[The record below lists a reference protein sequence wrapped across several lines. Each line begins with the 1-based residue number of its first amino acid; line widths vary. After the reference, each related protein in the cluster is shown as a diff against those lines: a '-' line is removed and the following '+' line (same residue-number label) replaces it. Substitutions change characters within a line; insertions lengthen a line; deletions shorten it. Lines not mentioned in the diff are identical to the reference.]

1 MFYLADVALILLIAV
16 ALIGAG
22 WAVADERHSLLENTA
37 LGVCGWVGG
46 LAFLLTLTGHFL
58 SINLA
63 PWILFLPP
71 VIALVVRFKSVRQ
84 NAQAALRGLGQLLPL
99 DRLLLLYLALIC
111 TLTLFLT
118 LAPPHAN
125 DYDSLVYHLSAPERY
140 LMDGRV
146 TELPY
151 DHHTYFPF
159 AMEMFFA
166 VGLKLSGP
174 VLAKLFHW
182 LMLPFCFIAIV
193 AIGQRH
199 ASLRSGL
206 LAAALFA
213 SIPIVLVEATTAYID
228 LGLTLFVLAAF
239 LCFMNWLQTR
249 QAFWLLWSGVM
260 CGFACNM
267 KYFGVLFFG
276 WLLLWAIGDMARRKE
291 FQLKPLLGFCALTA
305 ALGGFYY
312 IRNWIW
318 VGNPVYPFAY
328 EIFGGKGWTL
338 EMAQAYSRD
347 QEAFGFGRSALDL
360 LLLPLR
366 AAWSPLNFLFDT
378 GQGVAIFPRP
388 FWPFIDS
395 PIESNGTVGR
405 FETTGHVLQT
415 VVGPALLA
423 FGVPAVF
430 LKNKPVAVRFLL
442 WSFLFFWVFW
452 AATSQ
457 QLRYLIPTLALLGVA
472 CGWGITRMQER
483 GALLRTVAG
492 IALVAWLLFVPRLTL
507 WRLGDVVP
515 VALGQ
520 ANPQEYV
527 ERMFGGYNAMHWA
540 SKNTDENAVFA
551 IFGEPRN
558 FYLKRR
564 YFWGD
569 DAHNNLIDF
578 SKIKSGRDFIAA
590 LKEQKATHVL
600 WNTRAA
606 QNGGFGGPPP
616 QIEEAIAQDLLTEI
630 YESRGY
636 RVLRIN

>member
-1 MFYLADVALILLIAV
+1 MFYLADVALILLVAV

-22 WAVADERHSLLENTA
+22 WAIADEQRSLLENTA
-37 LGVCGWVGG
+37 LGVCAWVGG
-46 LAFLLTLTGHFL
+46 LALLIALTGHFV

-63 PWILFLPP
+63 PWFFFLPP
-71 VIALVVRFKSVRQ
+71 VVALGMRIKSVLH
-84 NAQAALRGLGQLLPL
+84 NAQAALRGLKQLLPL
-99 DRLLLLYLALIC
+99 DRLVLLYLVFVCA
-111 TLTLFLT
+111 LTLFLT

-125 DYDSLVYHLSAPERY
+125 DYDSLVYHLAAPQRY
-140 LMDGRV
+140 LLDGRI

-166 VGLKLSGP
+166 IGLKLSGP

-182 LMLPFCFIAIV
+182 LMLPFCLLTII

-199 ASLRSGL
+199 ASLRGGL

-239 LCFMNWLQTR
+239 LCFINWLQTR
-249 QAFWLLWSGVM
+249 QGYWLLWSGAM
-260 CGFACNM
+260 CGFSCNM
-267 KYFGVLFFG
+267 KYFGALFFG
-276 WLLLWAIGDMARRKE
+276 WLLLWAIGDMAKRKE
-291 FQLKPLLGFCALTA
+291 VQLKPLLGFCALTA
-305 ALGGFYY
+305 VLGGFYY
-312 IRNWIW
+312 IRNWFW

-338 EMAQAYSRD
+338 EMAQAYARD
-347 QEAFGFGRSALDL
+347 QEAFGFGKGPLDW
-360 LLLPLR
+360 LLLPFR
-366 AAWSPLNFLFDT
+366 ASWSPLNFLFNT
-378 GQGVAIFPRP
+378 GQGIAIFPRP
-388 FWPFIDS
+388 YWPFLDL
-395 PIESNGTVGR
+395 PIENSAMTGR
-405 FETTGHVLQT
+405 FETAGHVLQT
-415 VVGPALLA
+415 IVGPALLA
-423 FGVPAVF
+423 FTVPTIF
-430 LKNKPVAVRFLL
+430 LKNKPLAVRFLL
-442 WSFLFFWVFW
+442 WSFLFFWLFW
-452 AATSQ
+452 AVSSQ

-472 CGWGITRMQER
+472 SGWGMTRMQER
-483 GALLRTVAG
+483 GMLLRWTVG
-492 IALVAWLLFVPRLTL
+492 VALVSWLLFVPRLTL

-520 ANPQEYV
+520 ADPQEYV
-527 ERMFGGYNAMHWA
+527 GRMFGGYNAMEWA
-540 SKNTDENAVFA
+540 SKNTDENALFA

-558 FYLKRR
+558 YYLKRR

-569 DAHNNLIDF
+569 DAHNNLLDF
-578 SKIKSGRDFIAA
+578 SKMQSGRQFIQE
-590 LKEQKATHVL
+590 LKNQKATHVL

-616 QIEEAIAQDLLTEI
+616 QIEEAIAQGLLSEI